1 MITICNKSVTFLKL
15 FSSGVFRTSVLL
27 LITTIEVFSQVTG
40 SVQSDNRL
48 KTHLDTV
55 VCNAVLPFFEIK
67 SRVGLSSAI
76 YIKGHTSFYNYGSD
90 QKSLKRLPTQNTIYE
105 IGSITKTFCGVLL
118 AQAVL
123 DKKVKIEDDIRLYLD
138 ERYPNLEYRG
148 FPIKLYQLLNHSSGL
163 PFDFIDR
170 KKYDAMEGDSLINIL
185 AAVENNYSKSQ
196 FFIDLHAVKIDT
208 IPGIK
213 LNYSNVAAQLLSF
226 ILEKVYQKAYPDLI
240 ATFITEPAKMKNTTF
255 VLSHNQNKN
264 LATGY
269 NKNGMITPHF
279 KSGAAGGLYSTA
291 ADMLAYGRMH
301 VNEKNAV
308 TKLSHE
314 PTWGQTQYYAMGL
327 NWQMQLNAKRVRRIW
342 QSGSSAGFTS
352 LLVVYPELDIVLTFL
367 TNEHDDNSEGAL
379 SLIENQIIT
388 TLTRE

>member
-1 MITICNKSVTFLKL
+1 MVTICNKSATFRKL
-15 FSSGVFRTSVLL
+15 FSSRVLQTSVLL
-27 LITTIEVFSQVTG
+27 LTTTIQVFSQVAG
-40 SVQSDNRL
+40 GVRSDNKL
-48 KTHLDTV
+48 KTHLDSLV
-55 VCNAVLPFFEIK
+55 RNAVLPFFEVN
-67 SRVGLSSAI
+67 SRVGLSAAL

-90 QKSLKRLPTQNTIYE
+90 RKSQTQLPTQNTIYE

-123 DKKVKIEDDIRLYLD
+123 DKKVKIDDDIRLYLD
-138 ERYPNLEYRG
+138 ERYPNLEYHG

-170 KKYDAMEGDSLINIL
+170 KKYDAIEGDSLINIL
-185 AAVENNYSKSQ
+185 AAVENSYSRSQ
-196 FFIDLHAVKIDT
+196 FFDDLHAVKIDT

-213 LNYSNVAAQLLSF
+213 LSYSNVAAQLLSF
-226 ILEKVYQKAYPDLI
+226 ILEKVYQQAYPDLI
-240 ATFITEPAKMKNTTF
+240 STFITKPAKMKNTTF
-255 VLSHNQNKN
+255 VLSYNQNKN

-291 ADMLAYGRMH
+291 ADLLAYGRMH
-301 VNEKNAV
+301 LNEKNPV
-308 TKLSHE
+308 IKLCHE

-327 NWQMQLNAKRVRRIW
+327 NWQMQLNAKHVRRIW
-342 QSGSSAGFTS
+342 QSGSLAGFTS

-367 TNEHDDNSEGAL
+367 TNGHDDNSEGAL
-379 SLIENQIIT
+379 SLIENQVIT
-388 TLTRE
+388 TLTGE